1 MTATIAEAARSTPAF
16 PEPVP
21 GSGAEA
27 LPQMTADAFA
37 GEVIR
42 SGAAVRVPGLLG
54 APREGALYRVA
65 GRHGVAVTALP
76 TTSLTGD
83 EVNGLLRF
91 RLAQY
96 LDIGFVD
103 RQVACARDM
112 RSESPA
118 AVAPGDVHV
127 IAGVP
132 GTGEILCYAVVEQP
146 PPAPPGCR
154 VRSADRGLFPVEQVH
169 GTGLYNR
176 LPILP
181 DLPVAKVREMG
192 RFARNQRPTVG
203 RDLVARAVV
212 EACVAV
218 FRLMAGPMRMDVDA
232 VIGDLEENVAKHN
245 LDFLHVPCVV
255 IHGTVPCPDG
265 ASHLYPRY
273 QLHTVYPFACL
284 TSDIATALPRLRT
297 VEEALDTPGEAGLL
311 ALLRLRSQGAA
322 APSTLRPAQPPGQ
335 AAELVLPQPQTG
347 MRERSRLLELGAW
360 LRQVRPFAGLSAA
373 EAALACTCLQRVRV
387 QAGQAITRQG
397 ERADALYIV
406 ESGEATVDL
415 TDSAGAAQR
424 IGSLRP
430 GQCCGHA
437 SILDGAEHP
446 VSVTATTA
454 MTLLR
459 LSKTAHDTYLA
470 PFPDVSNQLGHDALQ
485 LLAEVDHRR
494 RHPAPAGAITG
505 R

>member
-1 MTATIAEAARSTPAF
+1 MTC
-16 PEPVP
+16 
-21 GSGAEA
+21 
-27 LPQMTADAFA
+27 
-37 GEVIR
+37 
-42 SGAAVRVPGLLG
+42 
-54 APREGALYRVA
+54 
-65 GRHGVAVTALP
+65 
-76 TTSLTGD
+76 TSP
-83 EVNGLLRF
+83 
-91 RLAQY
+91 
-96 LDIGFVD
+96 
-103 RQVACARDM
+103 
-112 RSESPA
+112 S

-132 GTGEILCYAVVEQP
+132 GTGEILCYVVVEQP
-146 PPAPPGCR
+146 PLAPPGCR
-154 VRSADRGLFPVEQVH
+154 VRSAGRRLFPVEQVH
-169 GTGLYNR
+169 GIGLYNR

-192 RFARNQRPTVG
+192 RFVRSRRPAVG

-265 ASHLYPRY
+265 ASDLYPRY

-284 TSDIATALPRLRT
+284 TSDIATALPRLRA
-297 VEEALDTPGEAGLL
+297 VEEALDTPGQAGLL
-311 ALLRLRSQGAA
+311 ALLQLRSQGAA
-322 APSTLRPAQPPGQ
+322 APSTLRPVHQRGQ
-335 AAELVLPQPQTG
+335 AAELSLPQPLTG
-347 MRERSRLLELGAW
+347 MPERSRLLALGAW
-360 LRQVRPFAGLSAA
+360 LRQVPPFAGLSAA
-373 EAALACTCLQRVRV
+373 EAALVCTCLEPVRV
-387 QAGQAITRQG
+387 QAGQAITREG

-415 TDSAGAAQR
+415 TDNAGAAQR

-446 VSVTATTA
+446 VSVTAATA

-459 LSKTAHDTYLA
+459 LSKTVHDTYLA
-470 PFPDVSNQLGHDALQ
+470 PFPDVSRQLGQDALQ

-494 RHPAPAGAITG
+494 RHPAPAGTTSG

>member
-1 MTATIAEAARSTPAF
+1 MTAMTAEAPRCGRHGRPAHGTAIT
-16 PEPVP
+16 VP
-21 GSGAEA
+21 
-27 LPQMTADAFA
+27 PQVTADAFA
-37 GEVIR
+37 EDVI
-42 SGAAVRVPGLLG
+42 SAGAAVRVPALLS
-54 APREGALYRVA
+54 APRPGALYRVA

-76 TTSLTGD
+76 TTSLTRD
-83 EVNGLLRF
+83 EVAGLLRF

-103 RQVACARDM
+103 RQVACAREM
-112 RSESPA
+112 RSEPPS
-118 AVAPGDVHV
+118 AVASGDVHV

-146 PPAPPGCR
+146 PLAPPGCR
-154 VRSADRGLFPVEQVH
+154 VRSAGRGLFPVEQVH
-169 GTGLYNR
+169 GIGLYNR

-192 RFARNQRPTVG
+192 RFARNQRPVVG

-212 EACVAV
+212 ETCVAI

-232 VIGDLEENVAKHN
+232 VIGDLEESVAKHN
-245 LDFLHVPCVV
+245 LDFLHVPSVV

-284 TSDIATALPRLRT
+284 TSDIATALPRLRA
-297 VEEALDTPGEAGLL
+297 VEEALDTPGQAGLL
-311 ALLRLRSQGAA
+311 ALLRLRSQGTA
-322 APSTLRPAQPPGQ
+322 APSMLRQHGQ
-335 AAELVLPQPQTG
+335 AAELSLPQPQTS
-347 MRERSRLLELGAW
+347 MRERSQLLAQGGW
-360 LRQVRPFAGLSAA
+360 LRQVPPFAGLSAA
-373 EAALACTCLQRVRV
+373 EAALACTCLDRVRV
-387 QAGQAITRQG
+387 PAGHVITRQG

-415 TDSAGAAQR
+415 TDSIGAAQR
-424 IGSLRP
+424 IGSLHP

-437 SILDGAEHP
+437 AILDGAEHP
-446 VSVTATTA
+446 VSVTAATA

-470 PFPDVSNQLGHDALQ
+470 SFPDVSHQLGHDALQ
-485 LLAEVDHRR
+485 LLAEVDRRR
-494 RHPAPAGAITG
+494 RHPVLAGATTG

>member
-1 MTATIAEAARSTPAF
+1 MLAA
-16 PEPVP
+16 P
-21 GSGAEA
+21 GGAEA
-27 LPQMTADAFA
+27 LPEVTADAFA
-37 GEVIR
+37 EEVI
-42 SGAAVRVPGLLG
+42 SAGAAVRVPRLLG
-54 APREGALYRVA
+54 APAPGALYRVA

-83 EVNGLLRF
+83 ELNGLLRF

-103 RQVACARDM
+103 RQVARALGM
-112 RSESPA
+112 RSEPA
-118 AVAPGDVHV
+118 SALSPGDVHV

-132 GTGEILCYAVVEQP
+132 STGEILCYAVLEQP
-146 PPAPPGCR
+146 PLAPPGCR
-154 VRSADRGLFPVEQVH
+154 VRSADRGLFPVERVH

-192 RFARNQRPTVG
+192 RFVRSRRPAAG
-203 RDLVARAVV
+203 RELVARAVV

-284 TSDIATALPRLRT
+284 TSDIATALPRLRA
-297 VEEALDTPGEAGLL
+297 VEAALDTSGQAGLL
-311 ALLRLRSQGAA
+311 ALLRLRSEGVA
-322 APSTLRPAQPPGQ
+322 APSTLRPVHKRGQ
-335 AAELVLPQPQTG
+335 AAELSLPQSQTG
-347 MRERSRLLELGAW
+347 MPERSRLLAQGAW
-360 LRQVRPFAGLSAA
+360 LRQVPPFAGLSAA
-373 EAALACTCLQRVRV
+373 EAALACTCLQRVRI
-387 QAGQAITRQG
+387 QAGQVITRQG

-446 VSVTATTA
+446 VSVTAATA

-459 LSKTAHDTYLA
+459 LSKAAHDTYLA
-470 PFPDVSNQLGHDALQ
+470 PFPDVSHQLGHDALQ

-494 RHPAPAGAITG
+494 RHPAAAGTTSG